1 MVVIICLIAL
11 LASLLTFFSGFG
23 LGTILTPVFAVFFPV
38 EIAISLTAVVH
49 LLNNVFKMALVGFT
63 KEWGIILRF
72 GIPSMIASF
81 FGAWVL
87 KNLSDTQTIC
97 QYHLG
102 TLTVTTTP
110 IKICIALLIVI
121 FTLFEVIP
129 RLQKIQFDKSHLS
142 LGGFISGFFGGLSG
156 NQGALRSMFLIRAG
170 LNKESFIATGIF
182 IACMVDMARLP
193 VYSSK
198 YFNASVWENKWL
210 IVSATLSAF
219 AGAYLGS
226 HFLEKVTFRFL
237 QYAVTTMLLLLALLL
252 GSGII

>member
-38 EIAISLTAVVH
+38 EIAISLTAVIH
-49 LLNNVFKMALVGFT
+49 LLNNIFKIGLVGFT
-63 KEWGIILRF
+63 KEWGIVFRF
-72 GIPSMIASF
+72 GLPSMVASF
-81 FGAWVL
+81 IGAWVL
-87 KNLSDTQTIC
+87 KNLSDVQRV
-97 QYHLG
+97 YHYQVGPFSL
-102 TLTVTTTP
+102 VTTP
-110 IKICIALLIVI
+110 IKICIAALIII
-121 FTLFEVIP
+121 FTLVEIIP
-129 RLQKIQFDKSHLS
+129 RLRKIEFDKSYLS
-142 LGGFISGFFGGLSG
+142 IGGLISGFFGGLSG
-156 NQGALRSMFLIRAG
+156 NQGALRSMFLIKAG
-170 LNKESFIATGIF
+170 LSKEGFIATGIF
-182 IACMVDMARLP
+182 IACMVDLARLP
-193 VYSSK
+193 MYSTK